1 MNEIT
6 LLPSLE
12 ILYKRSKN
20 TSYRKMALYSHTA
33 ILRYLID
40 KNLVLINPF
49 DSEGN
54 ILANLSIMRS
64 HVTTEG
70 YKLFQKPIHL
80 WKKSRE
86 KDSDYTNVKILDK
99 WYLKIQKGECTG
111 GKWIE

>member
-20 TSYRKMALYSHTA
+20 TSYRKMTLDSHTA

-40 KNLVLINPF
+40 KNLVLINPL
-49 DSEGN
+49 DSDGN
-54 ILANLSIMRS
+54 IIAGLSIMRS

-70 YKLFQKPIHL
+70 YKLFQKPINL
-80 WKKSRE
+80 WRKSRE
-86 KDSDYTNVKILDK
+86 KDSDYTNMQILDK